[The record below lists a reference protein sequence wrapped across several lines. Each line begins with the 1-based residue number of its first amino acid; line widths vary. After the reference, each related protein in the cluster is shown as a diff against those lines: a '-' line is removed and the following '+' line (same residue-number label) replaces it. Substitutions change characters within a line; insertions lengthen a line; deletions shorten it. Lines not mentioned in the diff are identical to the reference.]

1 MATKNFTI
9 SKDASVVYTG
19 SGQNLGQGAGDNVAV
34 GYISSTGWLLRGLME
49 FNLDFSGVT
58 AITSATLYVQAYN
71 RPGQNN
77 TIWEMGSGMDIY
89 RNTSAWSEGTR
100 GADGVWYST
109 NAVTWANKPAYTSTG
124 FKRITTAQIPN
135 ATPDLGDVYALD
147 VTDIVRSWAPVT
159 VTGGSGSANHGITLK
174 MVSETSANGG
184 GVEFRT
190 KEDSAINGGSSY
202 AGAFIVLTYDSTT
215 APTATPSEPTTTGEV
230 ASIYNLGDTELTWSE
245 TSKTALPVLAWS
257 YVANGGGAQTSWR
270 VRIYDNSTGGSTI
283 FDSGT
288 VTASGYQNA
297 SSLNVPRY
305 NNTAGGNTDYVATY
319 CPGPTALQ
327 GTLPDNG
334 GIWASGYDGL
344 EGGDQYWW
352 NVEVT
357 SAAGLTSTATTRYP
371 FKVRWGQDAYYF
383 DLGVSYASTAEH
395 QTTINAATGGAQ
407 AVRLYASSS
416 SSTVV
421 PTAWYSSLTAA
432 APASARY
439 MWVLV
444 RLAQNANATGAPSV
458 SGLDALWNSSSTQPD
473 GWAIDTTAGAH
484 ALALSPSHKR
494 FGTRAAKFTVN
505 SSPGITA
512 SGSISAYRNSAG
524 DGVPVSPDTVYT
536 FSCYVYDNGDAGV
549 GTSGIIKL
557 KVFQGGRLNAVLDS
571 ADLLVASDPH
581 TSFLAVD
588 KEPATG
594 IGWRRMSVTF
604 SSGGN
609 SVIRPAVE
617 CTNFTNGKIIF
628 VDGAL
633 VEEGSVIRS
642 YTPGTVNS
650 PAVVEGM
657 GVQVDA
663 AAGGKMRLRGSS
675 GLARDIVQLGA
686 NGLNFGANTPVS
698 IYQTADNSNSLT
710 VSGALAASSTITQNG
725 TAVSTVGHT
734 HTQAESHNTPDT
746 DSATSSLHHTIGT
759 SATQAAA
766 GNHAHS
772 GTTLA
777 LTGDLTLAATT
788 ITVGAA
794 NSLSVAVN
802 NDSHTHGSSTISG
815 LVLGTDVSG
824 TYVAGITA
832 GTGVSVSG
840 TAGSG
845 WSPTVAIG
853 QSVSTAASPTFA
865 GLTSLGTTIFGD
877 SSSDQIRATSLFGTT
892 DITNSQTLRIYTVGN
907 TSPSRIQWR
916 IFRETSSER
925 FKVNI
930 LPMPDSEEILQIQ
943 PSSYY
948 DKAQYEANPDTA
960 TLNYGLIAEQM
971 EQNSIGSK
979 FVSHNE
985 DGLPETVQY
994 EKLVVP
1000 LLSAM
1005 RSLQARIQELEA
1017 KIAEIE
1023 GRE

>member
-9 SKDASVVYTG
+9 SKDASVVYTS

-34 GYISSTGWLLRGLME
+34 GYISSTGWLMRGLME

-174 MVSETSANGG
+174 MVNETSANGG

-257 YVANGGGAQTSWR
+257 YVANGGGNQKSWR

-288 VTASGYQNA
+288 VTASGFQTA
-297 SSLNVPRY
+297 TSLNVPRR
-305 NNTAGGNTDYVATY
+305 NSGAAGEVVAEY
-319 CPGPTALQ
+319 CPGGGLD
-327 GTLPDNG
+327 DNG
-334 GIWASGYDGL
+334 GLWASGYNGL
-344 EGGDQYWW
+344 VGGTQYWW
-352 NVEVT
+352 HVEVT
-357 SAAGLTSTATTRYP
+357 STANLTSTATTRYP
-371 FKVRWGQDAYYF
+371 FKVRWGQEAYYF
-383 DLGVSYASTAEH
+383 DLGASYASTAEH
-395 QTTINAATGGAQ
+395 QTTINSATGGAQ

-421 PTAWYSSLTAA
+421 PTVWYSSLTAA
-432 APASARY
+432 TPAGNQY

-458 SGLDALWNSSSTQPD
+458 SGLDASWNSSTTQPD
-473 GWAIDTTAGAH
+473 GWAIDTTDGAH
-484 ALALSPSHKR
+484 TLALSPSHKR

-512 SGSISAYRNSAG
+512 SGSISAYRNSPG

-549 GTSGIIKL
+549 GTTGIIKL
-557 KVFQGGRLNAVLDS
+557 KVFQGSGSNAALS
-571 ADLLVASDPH
+571 AADLLVTSDSH

-588 KEPATG
+588 QDPATG

-657 GVQVDA
+657 GVQIDA

-675 GLARDIVQLGA
+675 ATARDIVQLGA
-686 NGLNFGANTPVS
+686 NGLNFGTNTPVS
-698 IYQTADNSNSLT
+698 IYQTSDNSNSLT

-734 HTQAESHNTPDT
+734 HTQAESHNAPDT
-746 DSATSSLHHTIGT
+746 DVATASLHHTIGT

-777 LTGDLTLAATT
+777 LTGDLTLAATA

-802 NDSHTHGSSTISG
+802 NDSHSHTGTTLSG
-815 LVLGTDVSG
+815 ITLGTDTTG
-824 TYVAGITA
+824 NYVATVTSANSLI
-832 GTGVSVSG
+832 SVSG
-840 TAGSG
+840 SGAAGAAVTLTADTTPSFTSITTTSG
-845 WSPTVAIG
+845 AELSGAIDLN
-853 QSVSTAASPTFA
+853 SNVSA
-865 GLTSLGTTIFGD
+865 TSLSATSNITNSRDVRIFFGTGGGLAQWRVFQD
-877 SSSDQIRATSLFGTT
+877 SSSERYK
-892 DITNSQTLRIYTVGN
+892 TNIVYMDDSDAILDVRPVAYHDKAHYEEHDE
-907 TSPSRIQWR
+907 TSPR
-916 IFRETSSER
+916 
-925 FKVNI
+925 
-930 LPMPDSEEILQIQ
+930 
-943 PSSYY
+943 
-948 DKAQYEANPDTA
+948 QYGF
-960 TLNYGLIAEQM
+960 LAEDM
-971 EQNSIGSK
+971 AGNFDGRD
-979 FVSHNE
+979 FTVFNE
-985 DGLPETVQY
+985 DGTPEAIQY
-994 EKLVVP
+994 SRLGVP
-1000 LLSAM
+1000 LHSAM
-1005 RSLQARIQELEA
+1005 RKLRSRIDELEA
-1017 KIAEIE
+1017 RIAELE

>member
-9 SKDASVVYTG
+9 SKDASVVYTS

-58 AITSATLYVQAYN
+58 AITSATLYVQAYY

-109 NAVTWANKPAYTSTG
+109 NAVTWANKPAYTSAG

-135 ATPDLGDVYALD
+135 ATPDLGDEYALD

-159 VTGGSGSANHGITLK
+159 VAGGSGSANHGITLK
-174 MVSETSANGG
+174 MVNETSANGG

-190 KEDSAINGGSSY
+190 KEDSAINGGSPY

-230 ASIYNLGDTELTWSE
+230 ASIYNLGDTELTWSG

-257 YVANGGGAQTSWR
+257 YAANGGGNQKSWR
-270 VRIYDNSTGGSTI
+270 VRIYDNSIGESII

-288 VTASGYQNA
+288 VTASGFQTA
-297 SSLNVPRY
+297 TSLNVPRR
-305 NNTAGGNTDYVATY
+305 NSGAASEIVAEY
-319 CPGPTALQ
+319 CPGGGLV
-327 GTLPDNG
+327 DNG
-334 GIWASGYDGL
+334 GLWASGYNGL
-344 EGGDQYWW
+344 VSGTQYWW
-352 NVEVT
+352 HVEVT
-357 SAAGLTSTATTRYP
+357 STANLTSTATTRYP
-371 FKVRWGQDAYYF
+371 FKVRWGQDVFNF
-383 DLGVSYASTAEH
+383 DLGASYATTAEH

-432 APASARY
+432 TPASARY

-458 SGLDALWNSSSTQPD
+458 SGLDASWNSSTTQPD
-473 GWAIDTTAGAH
+473 GWAIDAGAH
-484 ALALSPSHKR
+484 TLALSPSHKR

-512 SGSISAYRNSAG
+512 SGSISAYRNSPG
-524 DGVPVSPDTVYT
+524 DGVPVSQYTVYT
-536 FSCYVYDNGDAGV
+536 FSCYVYDNGDDGV

-557 KVFQGGRLNAVLDS
+557 KVFQGDRSNAVLNS

-588 KEPATG
+588 KEPSTG

-675 GLARDIVQLGA
+675 GLARGIVQLGA

-777 LTGDLTLAATT
+777 LTGDLTLAATA

-865 GLTSLGTTIFGD
+865 GLTSLGTTILGD
-877 SSSDQIRATSLFGTT
+877 SSSDQIRATNLFGTT

-948 DKAQYEANPDTA
+948 DKAQYEANPC
-960 TLNYGLIAEQM
+960 
-971 EQNSIGSK
+971 
-979 FVSHNE
+979 
-985 DGLPETVQY
+985 
-994 EKLVVP
+994 
-1000 LLSAM
+1000 LLYTSPSPRDRQKSRMPSSA
-1005 RSLQARIQELEA
+1005 
-1017 KIAEIE
+1017 
-1023 GRE
+1023 

>member
-1 MATKNFTI
+1 
-9 SKDASVVYTG
+9 
-19 SGQNLGQGAGDNVAV
+19 
-34 GYISSTGWLLRGLME
+34 ME

-71 RPGQNN
+71 RPGKNN
-77 TIWEMGSGMDIY
+77 VIWEMGSGMDIY

-174 MVSETSANGG
+174 MVNETSANGG

-202 AGAFIVLTYDSTT
+202 AGAFIVLNYDSTT

-257 YVANGGGAQTSWR
+257 YAANGGGNQKSWR
-270 VRIYDNSTGGSTI
+270 VRIYDNSIGESTI

-344 EGGDQYWW
+344 ESGDQYWW

-371 FKVRWGQDAYYF
+371 FKVRWGQDVFNF
-383 DLGVSYASTAEH
+383 DLGASYATTAEH

-432 APASARY
+432 TPANARY

-458 SGLDALWNSSSTQPD
+458 SGLDASWNSSSTQPD
-473 GWAIDTTAGAH
+473 GWAIDTTAGTH
-484 ALALSPSHKR
+484 ALALSPSYRR
-494 FGTRAAKFTVN
+494 FGTRSAKFTLA
-505 SSPGITA
+505 GT
-512 SGSISAYRNSAG
+512 SGSISAYRNIAG

-549 GTSGIIKL
+549 GASGIIKL
-557 KVFQGGRLNAVLDS
+557 KVFQGGRSNAVLDS
-571 ADLLVASDPH
+571 DDLLVASDPH

-588 KEPATG
+588 KDPATG

-686 NGLNFGANTPVS
+686 NGLNFGTNTPVS

-746 DSATSSLHHTIGT
+746 DAATTSLHHTIGT
-759 SATQAAA
+759 GATQAAA
-766 GNHAHS
+766 GSHAHS

-777 LTGDLTLAATT
+777 LTGDLSLAATS
-788 ITVGAA
+788 ITLGAA

-802 NDSHTHGSSTISG
+802 NDSHTHTGTTLSAIPGGDINAGTVTGTQIAGLTITAANIAGATITAAKIAGNTITGAEIAAGAIGASELSSSISI
-815 LVLGTDVSG
+815 TTSG
-824 TYVAGITA
+824 TMTPTGTADIT
-832 GTGVSVSG
+832 GTSGYNSVYMGGSTGVVKRFYRFTGVSEERLKENITPTSLAADAIYGLNPIDFNFRASASELYPNIEFPTTRQWGLTVENAREVFPSAVSG
-840 TAGSG
+840 GQNG
-845 WSPTVAIG
+845 DPYGIHWERIYFGMLVAIKDLNAR
-853 QSVSTAASPTFA
+853 V
-865 GLTSLGTTIFGD
+865 LTL
-877 SSSDQIRATSLFGTT
+877 
-892 DITNSQTLRIYTVGN
+892 
-907 TSPSRIQWR
+907 
-916 IFRETSSER
+916 EE
-925 FKVNI
+925 KV
-930 LPMPDSEEILQIQ
+930 
-943 PSSYY
+943 
-948 DKAQYEANPDTA
+948 
-960 TLNYGLIAEQM
+960 AE
-971 EQNSIGSK
+971 
-979 FVSHNE
+979 
-985 DGLPETVQY
+985 L
-994 EKLVVP
+994 
-1000 LLSAM
+1000 
-1005 RSLQARIQELEA
+1005 
-1017 KIAEIE
+1017 E

>member
-1 MATKNFTI
+1 
-9 SKDASVVYTG
+9 
-19 SGQNLGQGAGDNVAV
+19 
-34 GYISSTGWLLRGLME
+34 
-49 FNLDFSGVT
+49 
-58 AITSATLYVQAYN
+58 
-71 RPGQNN
+71 
-77 TIWEMGSGMDIY
+77 
-89 RNTSAWSEGTR
+89 
-100 GADGVWYST
+100 
-109 NAVTWANKPAYTSTG
+109 
-124 FKRITTAQIPN
+124 
-135 ATPDLGDVYALD
+135 
-147 VTDIVRSWAPVT
+147 
-159 VTGGSGSANHGITLK
+159 
-174 MVSETSANGG
+174 
-184 GVEFRT
+184 
-190 KEDSAINGGSSY
+190 
-202 AGAFIVLTYDSTT
+202 
-215 APTATPSEPTTTGEV
+215 
-230 ASIYNLGDTELTWSE
+230 
-245 TSKTALPVLAWS
+245 
-257 YVANGGGAQTSWR
+257 
-270 VRIYDNSTGGSTI
+270 
-283 FDSGT
+283 
-288 VTASGYQNA
+288 
-297 SSLNVPRY
+297 
-305 NNTAGGNTDYVATY
+305 
-319 CPGPTALQ
+319 
-327 GTLPDNG
+327 
-334 GIWASGYDGL
+334 
-344 EGGDQYWW
+344 
-352 NVEVT
+352 
-357 SAAGLTSTATTRYP
+357 
-371 FKVRWGQDAYYF
+371 
-383 DLGVSYASTAEH
+383 
-395 QTTINAATGGAQ
+395 
-407 AVRLYASSS
+407 
-416 SSTVV
+416 
-421 PTAWYSSLTAA
+421 
-432 APASARY
+432 

-458 SGLDALWNSSSTQPD
+458 SGLDASWNSSTTQPD
-473 GWAIDTTAGAH
+473 GWAIDTTAGTH

-524 DGVPVSPDTVYT
+524 DGVPVGSNTVYT

-557 KVFQGGRLNAVLDS
+557 KVFQGSRSNAVLDS

-588 KEPATG
+588 KDPETG

-759 SATQAAA
+759 GATQAAA

-777 LTGDLTLAATT
+777 LTGDLTLAATA

-832 GTGVSVSG
+832 STGVNVSG

-845 WSPTVAIG
+845 WSPTVSIG

-865 GLTSLGTTIFGD
+865 GLTSLGTTILGD
-877 SSSDQIRATSLFGTT
+877 ASSDQIRATNLFGTT
-892 DITNSQTLRIYTVGN
+892 DITNSQTLRIYSVGN

-1017 KIAEIE
+1017 KIAELE
-1023 GRE
+1023 RRE